1 MVQLNAPLDD
11 KNSSKTMKIVWSTTV
26 QVILTMFWRG
36 WQFIVVV
43 VGGPISTGSFIVR
56 PSPLRTGMTAYT
68 LKRYVLMSPF
78 TKRDGCTL
86 KEVMGPGFTIVA
98 GTLNPVSILLD
109 ASVSNDVIVMG

>member
-1 MVQLNAPLDD
+1 
-11 KNSSKTMKIVWSTTV
+11 
-26 QVILTMFWRG
+26 
-36 WQFIVVV
+36 
-43 VGGPISTGSFIVR
+43 
-56 PSPLRTGMTAYT
+56 
-68 LKRYVLMSPF
+68 MSPF

>member
-1 MVQLNAPLDD
+1 
-11 KNSSKTMKIVWSTTV
+11 
-26 QVILTMFWRG
+26 
-36 WQFIVVV
+36 
-43 VGGPISTGSFIVR
+43 
-56 PSPLRTGMTAYT
+56 MTAYT

-86 KEVMGPGFTIVA
+86 KEVMGPGLTIVA